1 MSDFP
6 GESTN
11 TPAGWYPD
19 GSGNQ
24 RYWDGVQWT
33 DQIVPGTPG
42 TPGPAGFP
50 GGGQVAQAGD
60 DTTLATITHILALF
74 SWFLGP
80 LIIYL
85 VRGKD
90 SAFVRHHAVEALNF
104 GITVAIASFVSAI
117 AIFLLIGFLM
127 LPIVLVWGFV
137 MPIVAAIAASRGE
150 WYRYPLTLRLIPGN

>member
-1 MSDFP
+1 MS
-6 GESTN
+6 
-11 TPAGWYPD
+11 TPPGWYPD

-24 RYWDGVQWT
+24 RYWDGVKWT
-33 DQIVPGTPG
+33 DQIVPGPPG
-42 TPGPAGFP
+42 VPGVPF
-50 GGGQVAQAGD
+50 GGQVSQASD

-104 GITVAIASFVSAI
+104 GITVFIASFVSGI
-117 AIFLLIGFLM
+117 AILLVVGLVM
-127 LPIVLVWGFV
+127 LPIVLLWGFI
-137 MPIVAAIAASRGE
+137 MPIIAAIAASRGE